1 MYMNINPNT
10 VDGVAI
16 AHLSREAKQAIYL
29 MMASNDVELHFLAS
43 LITTETDYQRLKEIV
58 G

>member
-1 MYMNINPNT
+1 MNIKTET

-29 MMASNDVELHFLAS
+29 MMASKDVELHFLAS

-58 G
+58 R

>member
-1 MYMNINPNT
+1 MNINPNT

>member
-1 MYMNINPNT
+1 MYMSIKTET

-29 MMASNDVELHFLAS
+29 MMASKDVELHFLAS
-43 LITTETDYQRLKEIV
+43 LITTETDYQRLKELID
-58 G
+58 